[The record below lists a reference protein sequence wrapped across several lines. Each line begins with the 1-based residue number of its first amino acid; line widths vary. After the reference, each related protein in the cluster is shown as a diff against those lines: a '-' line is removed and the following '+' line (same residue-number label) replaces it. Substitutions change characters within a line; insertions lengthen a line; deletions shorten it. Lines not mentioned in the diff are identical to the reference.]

1 MRIIESFPIALG
13 ALKANPL
20 RSFLTMLGVIIGV
33 FIVITMVSM
42 GAGAKNFI
50 YDQMS
55 SWGLGANSIGLYGA
69 PPTEQEG
76 LGMMAAMT
84 KSSITYRDIEAI
96 QEKVKGI
103 SYVCPSIMGAGELV
117 YGKTKFQTPMF
128 IGTNQGFAELAQGLV
143 VEGRFINLHD
153 VVYRKRVVFLGQ
165 SIIKKLFGV
174 FPAMGEELK
183 INGITFRVIGKMKKM
198 SSIMGIDM
206 NEMAIIPITTAED
219 VLKTSEIMETWIGT
233 TDPKLVPQ
241 VTKDLKA
248 LLIKR
253 HGKEDFQLRI
263 ATEMMKTID
272 QTMAAITMA
281 VSAIAAISLLVG
293 SIGIMNIMLVSVT
306 ERTTEIG
313 IRKSVGARHIDIFFQ
328 FVIESVMI
336 SSVGGVIGIILSA
349 LVLFLIGKFI
359 NLALTPSLPAVIAG
373 FAAATIVGVFSG
385 VYPAMRAAKLDP
397 VEALRG

>member
-1 MRIIESFPIALG
+1 MRITESFPIALDS
-13 ALKANPL
+13 LKSNPL

-69 PPTEQEG
+69 PPAEQEG

-96 QEKVKGI
+96 QEKIKGVN
-103 SYVCPSIMGAGELV
+103 YVCPAIMGAGELV
-117 YGKTKFQTPMF
+117 YGKAKYQTSML
-128 IGTNQGFAELAQGLV
+128 IGNNQDFSKLVKGFV
-143 VEGRFINLHD
+143 VEGRYITLHD
-153 VVYRKRVVFLGQ
+153 VVYRRRVVFLGQ

-198 SSIMGIDM
+198 SSIMGMDM

-233 TDPKLVPQ
+233 TDPSLVPQ
-241 VTKDLKA
+241 VSKDLKA

-253 HGKEDFQLRI
+253 HGKEDFQIRI

-272 QTMAAITMA
+272 QTMVAITMA

-306 ERTTEIG
+306 ERTREIG
-313 IRKSVGARHIDIFFQ
+313 VRKSVGARHIDIFFQ
-328 FVIESVMI
+328 FVIESVLI
-336 SSVGGVIGIILSA
+336 SSLGGVIGIILSA
-349 LVLFLIGKFI
+349 LVLFLIGRFI
-359 NLALTPSLPAVIAG
+359 NLALTPSLPAVISGLAV
-373 FAAATIVGVFSG
+373 ATIVGVFSG